1 MSLWQKIK
9 RLVSGNAH
17 DALDSM
23 EDVGTASRQIVR
35 EMDEKLQAAESGLLT
50 AESRLIL
57 LQNDLDTAID
67 EVNKWNRNAVEAK
80 TKNKN
85 DLALQC
91 VQKAKEAQ
99 LKADAF
105 SAEIENLNESVI
117 GLQKQ
122 IDDAYK
128 DRSSVATDLTIMETK
143 MHVANATSEA
153 ASAVAQISSSNHGGQ
168 IAQMKRRVEEKAAH
182 SKAVV
187 QLNQKR
193 QGADIERQLRDLNA
207 TSDEDYL
214 ASLMSLS
221 VPAQNSI
228 NVEALKQETPK
239 EVFKPTAAISF
250 HDGSVIHNHH
260 HYHHNNSHSDH
271 GSSSSHS
278 SSSDCGGSSSSGS
291 SGCD

>member
-17 DALDSM
+17 DVLDSM

-67 EVNKWNRNAVEAK
+67 EVNRWNRNAVDAQ
-80 TKNKN
+80 TKNKK

-105 SAEIENLNESVI
+105 SAEIENLNESVL

-193 QGADIERQLRDLNA
+193 QGTDIERQLRELSA

-221 VPAQNSI
+221 VPKQNSA
-228 NVEALKQETPK
+228 NVEVLKQEAPK
-239 EVFKPTAAISF
+239 ETFKPTAAISF

-278 SSSDCGGSSSSGS
+278 SPSDCSGGSSGS

>member
-1 MSLWQKIK
+1 
-9 RLVSGNAH
+9 
-17 DALDSM
+17 
-23 EDVGTASRQIVR
+23 
-35 EMDEKLQAAESGLLT
+35 
-50 AESRLIL
+50 
-57 LQNDLDTAID
+57 
-67 EVNKWNRNAVEAK
+67 
-80 TKNKN
+80 
-85 DLALQC
+85 
-91 VQKAKEAQ
+91 
-99 LKADAF
+99 
-105 SAEIENLNESVI
+105 
-117 GLQKQ
+117 
-122 IDDAYK
+122 
-128 DRSSVATDLTIMETK
+128 

-214 ASLMSLS
+214 ENLMSLS
-221 VPAQNSI
+221 VPKQN
-228 NVEALKQETPK
+228 NVDVEVLKQETPK
-239 EVFKPTAAISF
+239 ETFKPTAAVSF
-250 HDGSVIHNHH
+250 HDASVIHNHH

-278 SSSDCGGSSSSGS
+278 SSSDCGGSSSGS

>member
-221 VPAQNSI
+221 VPAQNNI
-228 NVEALKQETPK
+228 DVEVLKQETPK

-278 SSSDCGGSSSSGS
+278 SSSDCGGSSSGS

>member
-193 QGADIERQLRDLNA
+193 QGTDIERQLRELSA

-214 ASLMSLS
+214 ENLMSLS
-221 VPAQNSI
+221 VPKQN
-228 NVEALKQETPK
+228 NVDVEVLKQETPK
-239 EVFKPTAAISF
+239 ETFKPTAAVSF
-250 HDGSVIHNHH
+250 HDASVIHNHH

>member
-35 EMDEKLQAAESGLLT
+35 EMDEKLQAAEAGLIT

-221 VPAQNSI
+221 VPAQNNI
-228 NVEALKQETPK
+228 DVEVLKQETPK

-278 SSSDCGGSSSSGS
+278 SSSDCGGSSSGS

>member
-1 MSLWQKIK
+1 MNLWQKIK

-35 EMDEKLQAAESGLLT
+35 EMDEKLQAAEAGLIT

-80 TKNKN
+80 NKNKN

-168 IAQMKRRVEEKAAH
+168 IAQMKRKVEEKSAH

-193 QGADIERQLRDLNA
+193 QGTDIERQLRELSA

-214 ASLMSLS
+214 ENLMSLS
-221 VPAQNSI
+221 VPKQN
-228 NVEALKQETPK
+228 NVDVEVLKQETPK
-239 EVFKPTAAISF
+239 ETFKPTAAVSF
-250 HDGSVIHNHH
+250 HDASVIHNHH
-260 HYHHNNSHSDH
+260 HYHHNNSHSYH

-278 SSSDCGGSSSSGS
+278 SSSDCGGSSSGS

>member
-67 EVNKWNRNAVEAK
+67 EVNKWNRNAVDAQ
-80 TKNKN
+80 TKNKK

-105 SAEIENLNESVI
+105 SAEIENLNESVL

-168 IAQMKRRVEEKAAH
+168 IAQMKRKVEEKAAH

-193 QGADIERQLRDLNA
+193 QGTDIERQLREL
-207 TSDEDYL
+207 SD
-214 ASLMSLS
+214 
-221 VPAQNSI
+221 
-228 NVEALKQETPK
+228 
-239 EVFKPTAAISF
+239 ISA
-250 HDGSVIHNHH
+250 N
-260 HYHHNNSHSDH
+260 
-271 GSSSSHS
+271 
-278 SSSDCGGSSSSGS
+278 
-291 SGCD
+291 

>member
-193 QGADIERQLRDLNA
+193 QGTDIERQLRELSA

-214 ASLMSLS
+214 ENLMSLS
-221 VPAQNSI
+221 VPKQN
-228 NVEALKQETPK
+228 NVDVEVLKQETPK
-239 EVFKPTAAISF
+239 ETFKPTAAVSF
-250 HDGSVIHNHH
+250 HDASVIHNHH

-278 SSSDCGGSSSSGS
+278 SSSDCGGSSSGS